1 MDIVTIAAIAV
12 LIYTVIGAV
21 IKLTLIAIYLH
32 FVKAYLYSGNPSVDS
47 DQFNPNL
54 HTS

>member
-21 IKLTLIAIYLH
+21 IKLTLIGIYLY
-32 FVKAYLYSGNPSVDS
+32 FVKGYLYSGNPSVDS
-47 DQFNPNL
+47 DQFNSNL
-54 HTS
+54 TY